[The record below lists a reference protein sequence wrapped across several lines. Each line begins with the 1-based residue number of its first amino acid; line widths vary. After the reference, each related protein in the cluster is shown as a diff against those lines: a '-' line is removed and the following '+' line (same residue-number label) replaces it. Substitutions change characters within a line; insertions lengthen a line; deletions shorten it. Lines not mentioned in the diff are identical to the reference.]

1 VQPAG
6 GHKPYKGRL
15 RVDSGFYLE
24 LQFCYEQGIP
34 HSKLLQWDPVDRAK
48 LLAFVTERG
57 TRCVMCGTA
66 DWEWDPK
73 QGGNRRAY
81 EPVEKFC
88 PGCYAKA
95 SARTAD
101 TGRNMD
107 GITIELAR
115 NDNSVET
122 LKRHALQRKL
132 AKSS

>member
-66 DWEWDPK
+66 D
-73 QGGNRRAY
+73 
-81 EPVEKFC
+81 
-88 PGCYAKA
+88 
-95 SARTAD
+95 